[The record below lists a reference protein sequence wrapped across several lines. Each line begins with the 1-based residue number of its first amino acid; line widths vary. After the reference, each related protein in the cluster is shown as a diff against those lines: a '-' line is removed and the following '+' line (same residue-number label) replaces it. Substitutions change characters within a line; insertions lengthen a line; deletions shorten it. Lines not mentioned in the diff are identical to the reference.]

1 MLSIDGGPLHRATRG
16 VRLCSTT
23 AHPTFEIKEHEY
35 MNKGEKTTI
44 TQDDPV
50 ARSILVGKAT
60 AALMKLSEDEK
71 RRVLSNF
78 AAKYGWKL

>member
-1 MLSIDGGPLHRATRG
+1 
-16 VRLCSTT
+16 
-23 AHPTFEIKEHEY
+23 